1 MTTPW
6 WHHAAIYQVYPRSF
20 RDLDGDGTGDLRGL
34 IAELPY
40 LTDLGVDALWLS
52 PFYPSP
58 QHDSGYDVADP
69 RDVDPRY
76 GTLAD
81 ARALVEQAHARG
93 LRIIVDLVPN
103 HFSQEHRWFRAALES
118 PPGSAER
125 ALFHFR
131 DGRGTDGNEPPT
143 NWVSL
148 FGGPAWTRTTNP
160 DGSPGQWYLHLFDS
174 SQPDL
179 NWSNERVREDYLT
192 TLRFW
197 LDMGVDGF
205 RVDVATGLTKDMS
218 YPDVENPEKLVMSL
232 RLDLDDP
239 DLAPYRLRLANSAF
253 WDRDDLVD
261 VYRSWRQVLD
271 SYSGDRMAVAEA
283 NVPPERAGRYVARDA
298 LHQIFNFD
306 FLAVPFN
313 AETIVDLVT
322 RTVTNLAEVN
332 APPTWALSN
341 HDSPRVVSRMGG
353 GGIGLRK
360 ARALAV
366 LTHALPGGVYVYQGE
381 ELGLPDADLPDEARQ
396 DPVFLRSHGEQK
408 GRDGARVPLPWSGDA
423 APYGFGA
430 TADTWLPMP
439 QGWGPLTAQAQEGD
453 PSSTLS
459 LYRELLRLRHVL
471 PALAGSDL
479 TIASDDGVVQLLRGN
494 GFRCVLNTTNRMVD
508 VPTLG
513 SILVGS
519 EPEMRVEGGLLELPP
534 ETCAWLQE

>member
-1 MTTPW
+1 MTSPW

-20 RDLDGDGTGDLRGL
+20 RDLNGDGTGDLRGV

-40 LTDLGVDALWLS
+40 LQALGVDALWLS

-76 GTLAD
+76 GTLDD
-81 ARALVEQAHARG
+81 ARSLIEQAHARG
-93 LRIIVDLVPN
+93 IKIIVDLVPN
-103 HFSQEHRWFRAALES
+103 HFSQDHPWFKHALQAPAGS
-118 PPGSAER
+118 PER

-131 DGRGTDGNEPPT
+131 DGRGLDGSEPPT

-160 DGSPGQWYLHLFDS
+160 DGTPGQWYLHLFDS

-179 NWSNERVREDYLT
+179 NWSDSRVRDDYVA

-205 RVDVATGLTKDMS
+205 RVDVATGLTKDMT
-218 YPDVENPEKLVMSL
+218 YPDVDEPEKLVMSL

-239 DLAPYRLRLANSAF
+239 DLAPFRLRLANSAF
-253 WDRDDLVD
+253 WDRDDLID
-261 VYRSWRQVLD
+261 VYRTWREVLD
-271 SYSGDRMAVAEA
+271 SYPGGRMAVAEA

-306 FLAVPFN
+306 FLAVPFD
-313 AETIVDLVT
+313 AEVIVDLVS
-322 RTVTNLAEVN
+322 RTVASLAQVD

-341 HDSPRVVSRMGG
+341 HDSPRLVSRMGDG
-353 GGIGLRK
+353 ADGLRK

-366 LTHALPGGVYVYQGE
+366 LTHALPGGVYIYQGE
-381 ELGLPDADLPDEARQ
+381 ELGLPDADLPDDARQ

-423 APYGFGA
+423 APYGFG
-430 TADTWLPMP
+430 TSVDTWLPMP
-439 QGWGPLTAQAQEGD
+439 QGWGPLTAQTQGND

-459 LYRELLRLRHVL
+459 LYRELLRLRHTL
-471 PALAGSDL
+471 SGLAGRDLEITSDKGIVRL
-479 TIASDDGVVQLLRGN
+479 ARGD
-494 GFRCVLNTTNRMVD
+494 GFRCVMNTTDRTVD
-508 VPTLG
+508 EPTRGTL
-513 SILVGS
+513 LVGS
-519 EPEMRVEGGLLELPP
+519 EPDVQLSAGMLVLPP
-534 ETCAWLQE
+534 QTAAWLQE